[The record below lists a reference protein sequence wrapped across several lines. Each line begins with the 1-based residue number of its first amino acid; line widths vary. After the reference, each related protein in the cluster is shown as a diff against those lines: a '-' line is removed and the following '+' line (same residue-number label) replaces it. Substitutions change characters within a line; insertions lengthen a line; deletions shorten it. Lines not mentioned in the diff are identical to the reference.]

1 MAEQVQVIVR
11 IRPLNEKEKK
21 QSTLPVV
28 SASSTKNEVTVIRGS
43 GARQMR
49 HVFKFDGVFSGQ
61 STQAEVFDRTLRP
74 MIHDVLNGFE
84 STVFAYG
91 QTGTGKTHTME
102 GDIASE
108 ADMGVIPRAARAI
121 FESLADEDK
130 YESYDVKASYLEIYN
145 EELSDLLDGVAQA
158 DMGATAKAGA
168 LAAAAGAPAKLQIVD
183 GGKGGG
189 VRVMGLSEVSV
200 ASKEDV
206 VAVLRAAQEKRRV
219 GETRMNKASSRS
231 HCVCTLTVT
240 STARADGGAAL
251 VRHVGKLHLCDLAG
265 SECAKTAGNSG
276 PGSSVREEATRE
288 AERRNINQS
297 LLTLGRVI
305 TTLRAAADGDKSAAS
320 ARIPYRDSKLTRLL
334 QESLGGR
341 CKTCVIATGSPSVLA
356 VDETL
361 STLTYAQ
368 RAHGIQNKPVAQSRM
383 MSVAADK
390 GVGALAKDG
399 DGAGADGG
407 SHQDWHEME
416 CRLQYLKAE
425 AEEAQAALARKHAQL
440 EEDGLATQ
448 CGGAH
453 LA

>member
-158 DMGATAKAGA
+158 DMAATAKAGA
-168 LAAAAGAPAKLQIVD
+168 LAAPAKLQIVD

-265 SECAKTAGNSG
+265 SECAKTAGGGNG
-276 PGSSVREEATRE
+276 VREEATRE

-356 VDETL
+356 VDETRSL
-361 STLTYAQ
+361 RSRTRSARTASRTASRTSWSRS
-368 RAHGIQNKPVAQSRM
+368 RA
-383 MSVAADK
+383 
-390 GVGALAKDG
+390 
-399 DGAGADGG
+399 
-407 SHQDWHEME
+407 
-416 CRLQYLKAE
+416 
-425 AEEAQAALARKHAQL
+425 
-440 EEDGLATQ
+440 
-448 CGGAH
+448 
-453 LA
+453 